1 MGLEYMGLEENFSIP
16 ALVKT
21 AEAWEGG
28 FLAPAKVEEETA
40 DDIVQAVGGFGA
52 GDTGL
57 ARHAFYDIRLL
68 HSDSKLAMR
77 HAGSPYRNEPNFANV
92 ACFVA
97 DTRTKKSENRSERD
111 MN

>member
-40 DDIVQAVGGFGA
+40 DDIVQAIGGFRR

-57 ARHAFYDIRLL
+57 ARHPFYDIRLL

-77 HAGSPYRNEPNFANV
+77 HAGALIGTNPISRMLLALWQIQGRRNPKIEVNA
-92 ACFVA
+92 
-97 DTRTKKSENRSERD
+97 T
-111 MN
+111 